1 MSVPSAESAISMPSK
16 MVSAAEVSPF
26 LFKLALILMKP
37 QVTLA
42 NWREAPYNRWAFHNV
57 RELIPS
63 AEIAHDPARVRTLE
77 RRPRDLEVRIE
88 PDAGEPLSL
97 AQFLAETQTDGF
109 VVLHR
114 GALIYEY
121 YDAAVPAAAP
131 HILMSVSKSMLG
143 LLFGSLDTDPERRV
157 ADLVP
162 EVRDTAYA
170 GATLRHLLDMRTG
183 VAFDEDSLA
192 TSGTIVEYRAA
203 TGWNLPAPGKA
214 PSDLHSFYR
223 CLTHRDG
230 PHGGR
235 FHYISPNTDLLGWA
249 IERAAGAP
257 YAELMSQH
265 VWKPIGAERD
275 AYITVDRH
283 GAARAAGG
291 MCVTARDLARVGQW
305 MVETRSAWV
314 DDIERGGDRAA
325 WDAGSFVAY
334 FPGMPMRYRSKWYIL
349 DANRNSERNNE
360 RNNEAPLVFALG
372 IHGQNLF
379 VDRKNQI
386 VIAKQSSQAM
396 PLDPARIALTL
407 RAVSQI
413 RNCLA

>member
-1 MSVPSAESAISMPSK
+1 
-16 MVSAAEVSPF
+16 
-26 LFKLALILMKP
+26 MKP
-37 QVTLA
+37 PHLPRATLA
-42 NWREAPYNRWAFHNV
+42 NWREAPYNRWAFHHV

-77 RRPRDLEVRIE
+77 RRPRELEVRIE

-114 GALIYEY
+114 GALIYDY
-121 YDAAVPAAAP
+121 YDPAVPPTAP

-143 LLFGSLDTDPERRV
+143 LLFGSLGIDAERRV
-157 ADLVP
+157 TDLVP

-183 VAFDEDSLA
+183 VAFDENYLA

-203 TGWNLPAPGKA
+203 TGWNPPAPGAA

-223 CLTHRDG
+223 CLTQRDG

-249 IERAAGAP
+249 VERAAGAP
-257 YAELMSQH
+257 YAELMSKH
-265 VWKPIGAERD
+265 LWKPIGAERD
-275 AYITVDRH
+275 AYVTVDRH

-291 MCVTARDLARVGQW
+291 ICVTACDLARVGQW

-314 DDIERGGDRAA
+314 DDMERGGDRAA
-325 WDAGSFVAY
+325 WDAGSFAAY

-349 DANRNSERNNE
+349 EGA
-360 RNNEAPLVFALG
+360 APLVFALG

-379 VDRKNQI
+379 VDRRNEI
-386 VIAKQSSQAM
+386 VIAKVSSQAM
-396 PLDPARIALTL
+396 PLDAARIALTL

-413 RNCLA
+413 RKCLA